1 MAERMRRRERE
12 QNREPARGRE
22 PEREPA
28 AQPAT
33 QPEPLS
39 PVPPVAPPD
48 VKETHVLSHD
58 SPDDTLGVELDQVY
72 ARLAGDE
79 HGADAS
85 PKPDEDEP
93 HGP

>member
-1 MAERMRRRERE
+1 MRQRERE
-12 QNREPARGRE
+12 QGRE

-28 AQPAT
+28 RQSAAE
-33 QPEPLS
+33 PEPLP
-39 PVPPVAPPD
+39 PVPPVTPPD

-58 SPDDTLGVELDQVY
+58 SADDTLGVELDQVY

-79 HGADAS
+79 HGPDAL